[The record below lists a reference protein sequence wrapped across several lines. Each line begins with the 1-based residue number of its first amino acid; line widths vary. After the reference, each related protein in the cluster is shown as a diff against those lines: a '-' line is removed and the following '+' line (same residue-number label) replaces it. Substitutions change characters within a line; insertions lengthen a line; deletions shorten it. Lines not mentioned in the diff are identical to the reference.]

1 MKAKAEQLGQLARI
15 ARARAD
21 MELRRYAACR
31 AQSDA
36 LRAHVEAIRAELAA
50 AIGAPVAD
58 SVDQWRLTTAL
69 VAYRADEVH
78 RAEGAL
84 ARMQP
89 AVDAA
94 RAAAAQAFGRA
105 EAISELRSLQRSA
118 DAQSRV
124 RRSE

>member
-1 MKAKAEQLGQLARI
+1 MRAKAEQLGQLARI

-21 MELRRYAACR
+21 IELRRYAACR

-50 AIGAPVAD
+50 AIEAPVAD

-89 AVDAA
+89 AVEAA
-94 RAAAAQAFGRA
+94 RAAAAKAFGRA
-105 EAISELRSLQRSA
+105 EAISELRSLQRNA
-118 DAQSRV
+118 DAQARAK
-124 RRSE
+124 RSE